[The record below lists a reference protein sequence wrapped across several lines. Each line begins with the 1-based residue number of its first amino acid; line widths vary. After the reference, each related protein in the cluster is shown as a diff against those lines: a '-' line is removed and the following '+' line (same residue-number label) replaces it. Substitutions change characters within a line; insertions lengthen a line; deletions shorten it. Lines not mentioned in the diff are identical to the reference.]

1 MMKVNLIS
9 LGCPKNLVDS
19 EKILGSLGA
28 AGVHICA
35 MPEDSDIIII
45 NTCAFIEPAIVE
57 TEEEIKKAL
66 ALAGNRRVYVHG
78 CGVNRYAKR
87 LKDAFPE
94 IAGFFTL
101 EQTKELLCTIQI
113 DSCVSQTR
121 LLTTQGYAYLKI
133 ADGCSNFCS
142 YCTIPMIKGAYKS
155 VNIDSLLRESTELAE
170 LGVKELILIAQDT
183 TAYGMD
189 LYDKPMLVELIR
201 RISDLLGID
210 WIRLMYAHPNSLSDE
225 IINEITTNEKVCKY
239 IDLPIQH
246 ISDRILRLMNRG
258 ITKRQ
263 VHDQFRK
270 LKQIKGISLRTTVI
284 TGFPSETDIEFKEL
298 VNFIEDIDIEWLGVF
313 SYYRE
318 AGTQAAELNQV
329 PEHIIEERYKE
340 LLKLQQKIIQITNR
354 KKIGETHKTLIHHKN
369 TQYKGHTQYTCP
381 EIDSNVLINTDDLML
396 GEFCSARFTSLNGC
410 DINAEV
416 VR

>member
-1 MMKVNLIS
+1 MKVNLIS

-28 AGVHICA
+28 AGVEICA

-45 NTCAFIEPAIVE
+45 NTCAFIEPAIAE
-57 TEEEIKKAL
+57 TEKEIKKAL
-66 ALAGNRRVYVHG
+66 AFASNKRVYVHG

-87 LKDAFPE
+87 LKDAFPK
-94 IAGFFTL
+94 IAGFSTL
-101 EQTKELLCTIQI
+101 EQTKKLLCSIQT

-155 VNIDSLLRESTELAE
+155 VDIDSLLRESTELTE

-201 RISDLLGID
+201 GISKLPGID
-210 WIRLMYAHPNSLSDE
+210 WIRIMYAHPNSLSDGM
-225 IINEITTNEKVCKY
+225 INEIRTNKKVCKY

-246 ISDRILRLMNRG
+246 ISDRILKLMNRG
-258 ITKRQ
+258 MTKR
-263 VHDQFRK
+263 HIRDLFRK
-270 LKQIKGISLRTTVI
+270 LNRIKGISLRTTVI
-284 TGFPSETDIEFKEL
+284 AGFPGETDIEFKEL
-298 VNFIEDIDIEWLGVF
+298 VNFIEDTDIDWLGVF
-313 SYYRE
+313 SFYSE
-318 AGTQAAELNQV
+318 TGTQAAEFDQL
-329 PEHIIEERYKE
+329 PEHVIEERYQE

>member
-1 MMKVNLIS
+1 MKVNLIS
-9 LGCPKNLVDS
+9 LGCSKNLVDS
-19 EKILGSLGA
+19 EKILGSLGV
-28 AGVHICA
+28 AGTEICA

-45 NTCAFIEPAIVE
+45 NTCAFIEPAIAE
-57 TEEEIKKAL
+57 TEKEIKKAL
-66 ALAGNRRVYVHG
+66 AFASNKRIYVYG

-94 IAGFFTL
+94 ITGFFTL
-101 EQTKELLCTIQI
+101 EQTEELLRTIQT
-113 DSCVSQTR
+113 DSHISQTR

-142 YCTIPMIKGAYKS
+142 YCTIPMIKGSFKS
-155 VNIDSLLRESTELAE
+155 NSMDKLYEEAKELAV

-183 TAYGMD
+183 TAYGKD
-189 LYDKPMLVELIR
+189 LYNKPMLSTLIR
-201 RISDLLGID
+201 KLSEIESIK
-210 WIRLMYAHPNSLSDE
+210 WIRIMYANPMSLNDE
-225 IINEITTNEKVCKY
+225 IIDEIGINDKCCKY
-239 IDLPIQH
+239 LDLPIQH
-246 ISDRILRLMNRG
+246 ISDRILKLMNRHV
-258 ITKRQ
+258 TKKQ
-263 VHDQFRK
+263 IHDQFLK

-284 TGFPSETDIEFKEL
+284 AGFPSETDIEFKEL
-298 VNFIEDIDIEWLGVF
+298 VNSIEDIDIDWLGVF
-313 SYYRE
+313 SFYRE
-318 AGTQAAELNQV
+318 TGTQAAEFDQL
-329 PEHIIEERYKE
+329 PEHVIEERYQE

-381 EIDSNVLINTDDLML
+381 EIDSNVLINTDDLRL

>member
-1 MMKVNLIS
+1 MIKVNLIS

-28 AGVHICA
+28 AGVEICA
-35 MPEDSDIIII
+35 MPEDSDILII
-45 NTCAFIEPAIVE
+45 NTCAFIEPAIAE
-57 TEEEIKKAL
+57 TEKEIEKAL
-66 ALAGNRRVYVHG
+66 AFASNKRVYVYG

-94 IAGFFTL
+94 VAGFFTL
-101 EQTKELLCTIQI
+101 EQTKKLLCTIQT
-113 DSCVSQTR
+113 DSHVSQTR

-142 YCTIPMIKGAYKS
+142 YCTIPMIKGSFKS
-155 VNIDSLLRESTELAE
+155 SSIDELYGEAKELAV

-183 TAYGMD
+183 TAYGKD
-189 LYDKPMLVELIR
+189 LYNKPMLSTLIR
-201 RISDLLGID
+201 RLSEIESIE
-210 WIRLMYAHPNSLSDE
+210 WIRIMYAHPNSLSDE
-225 IINEITTNEKVCKY
+225 MINEIKTNQKVCKY

-246 ISDRILRLMNRG
+246 ISNRILRLMNRDM
-258 ITKRQ
+258 TKRQ
-263 VHDQFRK
+263 IHDQFRK
-270 LKQIKGISLRTTVI
+270 LRQIKGISLRTTVI
-284 TGFPSETDIEFKEL
+284 AGFPSETDIEFKEL
-298 VNFIEDIDIEWLGVF
+298 VNFIMDIDIDWLGVF

-318 AGTQAAELNQV
+318 TGTQSAEFDQL
-329 PEHIIEERYKE
+329 PEHVIEERYQK
-340 LLKLQQKIIQITNR
+340 LLRLQQKIIQITNR
-354 KKIGETHKTLIHHKN
+354 KKIGKTHKTLIHQKN
-369 TQYKGHTQYTCP
+369 MQYKGHTQYSCP

-396 GEFCSARFTSLNGC
+396 GAFCSARFTSLNGC

>member
-1 MMKVNLIS
+1 MKVNLIS

-28 AGVHICA
+28 AGVEICA

-57 TEEEIKKAL
+57 TEKEIKKAL
-66 ALAGNRRVYVHG
+66 AFASNKRVYVHG

-94 IAGFFTL
+94 IAGFSTL
-101 EQTKELLCTIQI
+101 EQTKKLLCSIQT
-113 DSCVSQTR
+113 DSRVSQTR

-155 VNIDSLLRESTELAE
+155 VDIDSLLR
-170 LGVKELILIAQDT
+170 
-183 TAYGMD
+183 
-189 LYDKPMLVELIR
+189 
-201 RISDLLGID
+201 GI
-210 WIRLMYAHPNSLSDE
+210 MYAHPNSLSDE
-225 IINEITTNEKVCKY
+225 MINEIRTNKKVCKY

-246 ISDRILRLMNRG
+246 ISDRILKLMNRG
-258 ITKRQ
+258 MTKRQ
-263 VHDQFRK
+263 IRDQFRK

-284 TGFPSETDIEFKEL
+284 AGFPGETDIEFKEL
-298 VNFIEDIDIEWLGVF
+298 VNFIEDINIDWLGVF
-313 SYYRE
+313 SFYRE
-318 AGTQAAELNQV
+318 TGTQAAEFDQL
-329 PEHIIEERYKE
+329 PEHVIEERYQE

-396 GEFCSARFTSLNGC
+396 GEFCNARFTSLNGC